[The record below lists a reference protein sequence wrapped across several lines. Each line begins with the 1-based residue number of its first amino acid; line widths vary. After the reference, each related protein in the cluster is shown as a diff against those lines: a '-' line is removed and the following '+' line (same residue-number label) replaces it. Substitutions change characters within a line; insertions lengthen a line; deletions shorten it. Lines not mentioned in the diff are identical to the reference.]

1 MGKDILHVVPHDD
14 AWAVKREGNER
25 ASSTHE
31 TQKDAIDAAR
41 GFAKDGDDIVIH
53 RPDGT
58 IREKV
63 TYTAGNGEGREGT
76 TNGSR
81 KVQAR
86 DVMSVGSRVSWGAV
100 LAGSVVAIAVYAA
113 LTMLAIALGV
123 TTVDSIQSDVFAIS
137 ALVVVIFN
145 SLVALFIGGFVASRA
160 TVGEDKTESLI
171 YGLLVWG
178 ALFVFT
184 LLTTAGMGMGL
195 GMMAS
200 NLARPQAAQT
210 QNPAA
215 DDMATKLG
223 LSEEQ
228 QQKYQEMYGQ
238 AQQVTSQAS
247 PTTMAW
253 LGFGGMVLSI
263 LASIAGAVCGAGP
276 ELVVRQLRDRR
287 GAAVKT
293 T

>member
-1 MGKDILHVVPHDD
+1 MGKDVLHVVPHEE

-25 ASSTHE
+25 ASSTHD

-63 TYTAGNGEGREGT
+63 TYTETNGEVKN
-76 TNGSR
+76 TNSNGGR
-81 KVQAR
+81 KVELH
-86 DVMSVGSRVSWGAV
+86 DVRSVGSRVSWGAV

-113 LTMLAIALGV
+113 LTMLAIALGI
-123 TTVDSIQSDVFAIS
+123 TTIDAMNRDTFAVS
-137 ALVVVIFN
+137 ALVVMIFN
-145 SLVALFIGGFVASRA
+145 TLVSLFVGGFVASRA
-160 TVGEDKTESLI
+160 TAGEDKTEALI
-171 YGLLVWG
+171 YGILVWG
-178 ALFVFT
+178 SLFVFT
-184 LLTTAGMGMGL
+184 LLTSTGLGLGL

-200 NLARPQAAQT
+200 NVARPQAEQG
-210 QNPAA
+210 QSPSSE
-215 DDMATKLG
+215 DVATSLG

-228 QQKYQEMYGQ
+228 KQKYSEVYGE
-238 AQQVTSQAS
+238 ARQVASQAD

-263 LASIAGAVCGAGP
+263 LASVGGAICGAGP
-276 ELVVRQLRDRR
+276 ELVLRQLRDRR
-287 GAAVKT
+287 TTVVKST
-293 T
+293 

>member
-1 MGKDILHVVPHDD
+1 MGKDTLHVVPHDET
-14 AWAVKREGNER
+14 WAVKREGNER
-25 ASSTHE
+25 ASSTHD
-31 TQKDAIDAAR
+31 TQKEAIDAAR

-63 TYTAGNGEGREGT
+63 TYTETNGEAKSSNPS
-76 TNGSR
+76 NGSR
-81 KVQAR
+81 KVQAH

-113 LTMLAIALGV
+113 LTMLAIALGI
-123 TTVDSIQSDVFAIS
+123 TTMDTIQKDTFAVS
-137 ALVVVIFN
+137 ALVVVLFN
-145 SLVALFIGGFVASRA
+145 SLIALFLGGFVASRA

-178 ALFVFT
+178 VLFVFT
-184 LLTTAGMGMGL
+184 LLTSAGMGL
-195 GMMAS
+195 GVGLMAS
-200 NLARPQAAQT
+200 NAVKPQAAQ
-210 QNPAA
+210 NPSSA
-215 DDMATKLG
+215 DLAGSIG

-228 QQKYQEMYGQ
+228 QAKYKEMYED
-238 AQQVTSQAS
+238 AQQVTSQVS

-263 LASIAGAVCGAGP
+263 LASVGGAVTGAGP
-276 ELVVRQLRDRR
+276 ELVIRQLRDRR
-287 GAAVKT
+287 ATAVKT
-293 T
+293 S